1 MPGNDAGP
9 GDGSRGA
16 ANDHRIADEITTNG
30 IPSQLRRR
38 RGASY
43 RCPPLADGRRDPLD
57 VIDVDGIDVDGLLS
71 DAEVAAWRAAWVHL
85 HALGLPAVVPER
97 VLAAAGSRVA

>member
-1 MPGNDAGP
+1 MPGNDGGP

-30 IPSQLRRR
+30 SPSQLRRR

-57 VIDVDGIDVDGLLS
+57 VIDVDGPLS